1 MHCFKIYMLSFLF
14 LNQNFN
20 FSSHLIK
27 LYYQTF
33 ISVLRIAI
41 ICFAQTIKYRD
52 IFRIPDVIRIQF
64 HRTKYFSIWSPGF
77 LLSSPGFSNAGPST
91 SPGFS
96 RVRVFFSSP
105 SPVRVSKYAHLKV
118 SIKCV
123 FEDAF
128 FGGKCEFRGTT

>member
-1 MHCFKIYMLSFLF
+1 MHCFKIYMLRFLF

-33 ISVLRIAI
+33 ISVFAI

-77 LLSSPGFSNAGPST
+77 LLSSPGFSNACPGT
-91 SPGFS
+91 SPGFFESGFSS
-96 RVRVFFSSP
+96 RVRVR
-105 SPVRVSKYAHLKV
+105 VRSGFRSMPRGIVSRFINIC
-118 SIKCV
+118 SII
-123 FEDAF
+123 ELS
-128 FGGKCEFRGTT
+128 EIET